1 MKTLKTFIL
10 IFALTGILVTGCK
23 KSEVVTPE
31 PAKTLNDLKASPTFG
46 WSTGSP
52 VELKITGIPTIVPIK
67 STLTISRTSG
77 ETLFSSL
84 HQMDQNLTIKLT
96 VPSTEKELT
105 LKYGS
110 VSYPVAI
117 VNHQA
122 GFSFIPVIAE

>member
-1 MKTLKTFIL
+1 MKTLKTLIL
-10 IFALTGILVTGCK
+10 IFALTGIFITGCK

-31 PAKTLNDLKASPTFG
+31 PATTLNDLKASPTFG
-46 WSTGSP
+46 WSTGTL
-52 VELKITGIPTIVPIK
+52 VELKITGLPTIVPVK
-67 STLTISRTSG
+67 STLSISRTNG

-84 HQMDQNLTIKLT
+84 HQMDQNLTINLT

-122 GFSFIPVIAE
+122 VFSFIPVIAE